1 MRHVAHV
8 RRHVTVPDAT
18 LSSWQSDRHASGH
31 RGEGRPR
38 VGGGASGEPLSAV
51 ALPGLRQP
59 GMEDIKHRSDSPSV
73 THRRHKQGIHTHK
86 SCCRQQVA
94 SSAPLHRRQAYVYHS
109 KFDATARP
117 MDKKRCLALHERHAR
132 AGLSRR
138 CIAYCQQAAALSAS
152 IARGKMADD
161 WTREETRC
169 SLLQIQ
175 GMNNHPS

>member
-31 RGEGRPR
+31 RGEVGPESAAGLLERRRSAASPR
-38 VGGGASGEPLSAV
+38 T
-51 ALPGLRQP
+51 RQP
-59 GMEDIKHRSDSPSV
+59 GMEDVKHRSDSPSV
-73 THRRHKQGIHTHK
+73 THRRHKQDIHAHK

-117 MDKKRCLALHERHAR
+117 MDKKRCLAPSTNDMPEQAFPAVVSHIA
-132 AGLSRR
+132 SRR
-138 CIAYCQQAAALSAS
+138 RPSRRAS
-152 IARGKMADD
+152 PEARWPTTG
-161 WTREETRC
+161 RLEENRPDAVSC
-169 SLLQIQ
+169 RSKA
-175 GMNNHPS
+175 